1 MDLHELSELL
11 ALPSLV
17 SDLDALEAA
26 MVDVLREA
34 DTLDALV
41 EPGIRVVTGGG
52 KRLRPTLTI
61 AAAAVGGA
69 PANDHVTAAGV
80 AVELVQVGSLV
91 HDDLM
96 DQLNARHALCDLIL
110 RLPNERKPLFPLH
123 FPMNCATVVGQ
134 IVGVRAFTPRGL
146 RRKLLA
152 NGAEV
157 IHENPERRSTGQGG
171 PAEGAPSLR
180 T

>member
-1 MDLHELSELL
+1 MILEWFVGFHYGAFRNHLGLIYPQGWFGHVEIWGYTKDDTWLF
-11 ALPSLV
+11 
-17 SDLDALEAA
+17 LDPQASGPII
-26 MVDVLREA
+26 V
-34 DTLDALV
+34 V
-41 EPGIRVVTGGG
+41 EHR
-52 KRLRPTLTI
+52 
-61 AAAAVGGA
+61 
-69 PANDHVTAAGV
+69 
-80 AVELVQVGSLV
+80 
-91 HDDLM
+91 HDEVM

-134 IVGVRAFTPRGL
+134 IIGIRAFTPRGL

-180 T
+180 A

>member
-1 MDLHELSELL
+1 MILEWFVGFHYGAFRNYQGKIYLQGWFGHVEIWGYTRDDTWLF
-11 ALPSLV
+11 
-17 SDLDALEAA
+17 LDPQASGPIII
-26 MVDVLREA
+26 
-34 DTLDALV
+34 V
-41 EPGIRVVTGGG
+41 EHR
-52 KRLRPTLTI
+52 
-61 AAAAVGGA
+61 
-69 PANDHVTAAGV
+69 
-80 AVELVQVGSLV
+80 
-91 HDDLM
+91 HDDVM

-171 PAEGAPSLR
+171 PAEGSPSLR

>member
-1 MDLHELSELL
+1 MILEWFVGFHYGAFRNYQGKIYLQGWFGHVEIWGYTRDDTWLF
-11 ALPSLV
+11 
-17 SDLDALEAA
+17 LDPQASGPIII
-26 MVDVLREA
+26 
-34 DTLDALV
+34 V
-41 EPGIRVVTGGG
+41 EHR
-52 KRLRPTLTI
+52 
-61 AAAAVGGA
+61 
-69 PANDHVTAAGV
+69 
-80 AVELVQVGSLV
+80 
-91 HDDLM
+91 HDDVM

>member
-1 MDLHELSELL
+1 MILEWFVGFHYGAFRNYQGKIYLQGWFGHVEIWGYTRDDTWLF
-11 ALPSLV
+11 
-17 SDLDALEAA
+17 LDPQASGPIII
-26 MVDVLREA
+26 
-34 DTLDALV
+34 V
-41 EPGIRVVTGGG
+41 EHR
-52 KRLRPTLTI
+52 
-61 AAAAVGGA
+61 
-69 PANDHVTAAGV
+69 
-80 AVELVQVGSLV
+80 
-91 HDDLM
+91 HDDVM

-152 NGAEV
+152 NGVEV